1 MVGEGP
7 WGAGSGESL
16 AALPRRLSVRPSR
29 RKELSCQQLALRWSE
44 TAVCSVMHRDTA
56 NSLML
61 GISIRIC
68 KFILA
73 VELS

>member
-1 MVGEGP
+1 MMP
-7 WGAGSGESL
+7 SHCKQ
-16 AALPRRLSVRPSR
+16 LSYW
-29 RKELSCQQLALRWSE
+29 QLALRWSE
-44 TAVCSVMHRDTA
+44 TAICLVMHRDTG

-68 KFILA
+68 KFILI